1 MNTYGINAQWLE
13 QLKSRC
19 DIVSVLSKY
28 IRLERKGKNYW
39 SCCPFHHEKTPSF
52 AVNQL
57 EQYYHCF
64 GCKESGDV
72 IKFVQMY
79 ESVDFL
85 DAVQILADSVKMEL
99 PAFLTNEEVFKLK
112 QKKQVLKEIL
122 KQTTLHY
129 QQNLN
134 LPQARIA
141 LDYLNKRK
149 INAQS
154 IKKFEIGYSLNWD
167 ALPKA
172 LAKQNFSYQDM
183 KEAGVVE
190 LRQNNQGAFDVLGG
204 RLIFPIYNSQEECVG
219 YSGRLLEKSDYAKYK
234 NTAQTMLFNKSKAIF
249 GINHIKKQKQQG
261 TLDKI
266 IIVEGQIDVISMHQA
281 GFTQTVACLGTALTK
296 EHARELK
303 RYCDKIV
310 LCFDGDSAGINAT
323 VRTLD
328 VLEEFDFELLVVSL
342 PQGKDPDEIIETY
355 GKQEMQKLL
364 DQAKPV
370 VEFRLEV
377 AAHGL
382 DMALPDQRAK
392 YVKNAMQILNTLET
406 FSQKQIY
413 LPIIKNISGVP
424 VDVLMRDLN
433 RTSGTD
439 SKIKQALNQRP
450 PTFADSENAMQK
462 AVKFVLASFVAKQP
476 YARFEQVDEQ
486 FFVNPNFKK
495 LFVFLKENAQK
506 GKTVTVGDLYNVFD
520 IDGDENL
527 KDVIY
532 YNFDQIGNNAKQYFI
547 DSLWTFTEQKLKQKQ
562 NDLTQKYN
570 QATTDVERKQILLEI
585 TKVSKQLKNKKLEE
599 I

>member
-1 MNTYGINAQWLE
+1 
-13 QLKSRC
+13 
-19 DIVSVLSKY
+19 
-28 IRLERKGKNYW
+28 
-39 SCCPFHHEKTPSF
+39 
-52 AVNQL
+52 
-57 EQYYHCF
+57 
-64 GCKESGDV
+64 
-72 IKFVQMY
+72 
-79 ESVDFL
+79 
-85 DAVQILADSVKMEL
+85 
-99 PAFLTNEEVFKLK
+99 
-112 QKKQVLKEIL
+112 
-122 KQTTLHY
+122 
-129 QQNLN
+129 
-134 LPQARIA
+134 
-141 LDYLNKRK
+141 
-149 INAQS
+149 
-154 IKKFEIGYSLNWD
+154 
-167 ALPKA
+167 
-172 LAKQNFSYQDM
+172 
-183 KEAGVVE
+183 
-190 LRQNNQGAFDVLGG
+190 
-204 RLIFPIYNSQEECVG
+204 
-219 YSGRLLEKSDYAKYK
+219 
-234 NTAQTMLFNKSKAIF
+234 
-249 GINHIKKQKQQG
+249 
-261 TLDKI
+261 
-266 IIVEGQIDVISMHQA
+266 
-281 GFTQTVACLGTALTK
+281 
-296 EHARELK
+296 
-303 RYCDKIV
+303 
-310 LCFDGDSAGINAT
+310 
-323 VRTLD
+323 
-328 VLEEFDFELLVVSL
+328 
-342 PQGKDPDEIIETY
+342 
-355 GKQEMQKLL
+355 MQKLL

-392 YVKNAMQILNTLET
+392 YVKNAMQILNALET

-439 SKIKQALNQRP
+439 SKIKQALNQIP
-450 PTFADSENAMQK
+450 PTFADSENATQK